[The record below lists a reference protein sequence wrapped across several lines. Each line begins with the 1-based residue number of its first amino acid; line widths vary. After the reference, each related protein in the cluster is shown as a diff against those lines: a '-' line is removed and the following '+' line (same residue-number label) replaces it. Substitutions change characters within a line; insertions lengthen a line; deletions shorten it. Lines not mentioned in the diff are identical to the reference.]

1 MKQVDASLI
10 NKQVLKN
17 FNLESFIARVRSI
30 EKGIITIE
38 WYNSNGDL
46 IGLKVEQGNLELF
59 EQKKWTR
66 QMHEFTKKFTL
77 PSMSLASISL
87 VLIFSLI
94 ISGNQSP

>member
-1 MKQVDASLI
+1 M
-10 NKQVLKN
+10 
-17 FNLESFIARVRSI
+17 RSI

-46 IGLKVEQGNLELF
+46 IGLKVEQGNLEFF
-59 EQKKWTR
+59 EQKKWTH

-94 ISGNQSP
+94 ISGIYGSYTALLGIKLKRYLNKLNIFLLR

>member
-1 MKQVDASLI
+1 
-10 NKQVLKN
+10 
-17 FNLESFIARVRSI
+17 VRSI

-38 WYNSNGDL
+38 WYYSNGDL

-59 EQKKWTR
+59 AQKKWTH

-94 ISGNQSP
+94 ISGIYGSYTALLGIKLKRNLNKLNIFILR